1 MHIILK
7 KLGMEYY
14 SFIFT
19 SWNQK
24 NLFQNINIVLFSVN
38 LSRSQCL
45 LKKTS
50 VSLLI
55 QKCITIIKDSYLEI
69 DNF

>member
-45 LKKTS
+45 LKK
-50 VSLLI
+50 LLF
-55 QKCITIIKDSYLEI
+55 Y
-69 DNF
+69 F